1 MVEPLFAADSAAI
14 NKYQHYCDTPT
25 VETIEAISWW
35 IEPEQQK
42 RYPNLSRMALDY
54 LSIPGMSAEPE
65 RLFSAT
71 KHTIR
76 DLRYRIGSDTVE
88 ALQCLRSWLKIK
100 DNEFKGLTRWVEEEA
115 KEKDPVVIE

>member
-1 MVEPLFAADSAAI
+1 MELNAEFAADSAAI
-14 NKYQHYCDTPT
+14 DEYQHYCDTPT

-54 LSIPGMSAEPE
+54 LSIPGMSAEPK

-71 KHTIR
+71 KHTIE
-76 DLRYRIGSDTVE
+76 DLRYRIRSDTVE

-100 DNEFKGLTRWVEEEA
+100 DSEFEGLTRWVEEEA
-115 KEKDPVVIE
+115 KEKDPVV

>member
-1 MVEPLFAADSAAI
+1 VEPLFAADSAAI
-14 NKYQHYCDTPT
+14 NEYQHYCDTPT

-71 KHTIR
+71 KHT
-76 DLRYRIGSDTVE
+76 V
-88 ALQCLRSWLKIK
+88 K
-100 DNEFKGLTRWVEEEA
+100 V
-115 KEKDPVVIE
+115 